1 MGKGKLVT
9 VVQFLGSLLALES
22 SSGKSPLG
30 KAHLKVTSVKVGS
43 DGAGIG
49 SPSKRLQIPISAVL
63 GSLFFN
69 VVIAYA
75 CHWGHWK
82 LLFLQFSKSLV
93 PAISIQRDVCVPE
106 QFLSLPSYHFHAR
119 L

>member
-9 VVQFLGSLLALES
+9 VVQFLGSLLDLES
-22 SSGKSPLG
+22 SSGKLPLG

-49 SPSKRLQIPISAVL
+49 SPSKRLEIPISAVL
-63 GSLFFN
+63 DALFFS
-69 VVIAYA
+69 VGIACA

-93 PAISIQRDVCVPE
+93 PLPAISIQREVCVPE
-106 QFLSLPSYHFHAR
+106 QFL
-119 L
+119 